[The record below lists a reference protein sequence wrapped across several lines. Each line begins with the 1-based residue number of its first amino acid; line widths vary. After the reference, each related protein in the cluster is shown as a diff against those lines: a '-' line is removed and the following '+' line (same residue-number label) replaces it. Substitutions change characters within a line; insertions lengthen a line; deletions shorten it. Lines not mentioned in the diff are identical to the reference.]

1 MLAVV
6 ELNRDAYELFSGSG
20 RQSHNGLH
28 GTGAEQLMGDP
39 RSDSHGDIS
48 GFQYLGA
55 PCIGSREL
63 RYGRLAGLL
72 ASVVFVRRQDL
83 DLRLSVEVYE
93 DGVEPQ
99 PARVGVGAAH

>member
-1 MLAVV
+1 
-6 ELNRDAYELFSGSG
+6 
-20 RQSHNGLH
+20 
-28 GTGAEQLMGDP
+28 MGDP